1 VHTLAF
7 LDPGHFHATLT
18 LRARCAAVSSEVFV
32 YAPAGPELDDFLAL
46 VDRFNR
52 RPERPTAWRPRVR
65 LSADPLARLLAER
78 PGDLVVL
85 AGRNGGK
92 ARVIEALHAAGLHVL
107 ADKPWLVAP
116 GTSPRSARASRAGRS
131 CAR

>member
-1 VHTLAF
+1 MHTLAF

-52 RPERPTAWRPRVR
+52 RR
-65 LSADPLARLLAER
+65 
-78 PGDLVVL
+78 
-85 AGRNGGK
+85 
-92 ARVIEALHAAGLHVL
+92 
-107 ADKPWLVAP
+107 
-116 GTSPRSARASRAGRS
+116 ARATA
-131 CAR
+131 